1 MARGCALIDSRLDTA
16 KICSDGRVHVDHA
29 QLPAVFG
36 GEKTFSHGLDPKRT
50 STDRTAVDDHA
61 ALASRLSI
69 WLRSTSKSIGL
80 VSSASAPPSK
90 AFRSVS
96 ASPYAVIIMTGTSG
110 R

>member
-50 STDRTAVDDHA
+50 SLVAPHMS
-61 ALASRLSI
+61 ALALRGRAEFERPLPACSIMCYGVRHTCSRK
-69 WLRSTSKSIGL
+69 KSADHG
-80 VSSASAPPSK
+80 V
-90 AFRSVS
+90 RR
-96 ASPYAVIIMTGTSG
+96 TT
-110 R
+110 